1 MFMKIDNHTLKQL
14 IKDIEN
20 IGLEGLRV
28 AQTYSQGNVSEF
40 VDRIQFINMSNNE
53 VGVYCDNGSRYSFGN
68 ITEEIIVNVDEY
80 FIVAAIFRVARNKF
94 YNKDLYEGF

>member
-14 IKDIEN
+14 IKAIET
-20 IGLEGLRV
+20 IGNEGLRV
-28 AQTYSQGNVSEF
+28 AQTYSQGNVLEF
-40 VDRIQFINMSNNE
+40 ADRIQFINMSNNE
-53 VGVYCDNGSRYSFGN
+53 VGVYCGDRSRYPFGD
-68 ITEEIIVNVDEY
+68 ITQEIIVNVDEY